1 MEVPLMPRSLDL
13 FLAALAPAIWG
24 STYIVTT
31 ELLPDG
37 YPMTAATLR
46 ALPAG
51 LLLLAVTRA
60 FPRGMWL
67 VRSFVL
73 GALNFSIFWWLLFV
87 AAYQL
92 PGGVAATV
100 GAIQPLIVLYLSK
113 LLLSQ
118 TVSPVAVIGGI
129 GGILGVSL
137 LVLTPKAALDGV
149 GILAAV
155 GGAVSMAFG
164 TVLTRKW
171 QPPVPALTFTAW
183 QLTAG
188 GLLLLPVALF
198 AEPPL
203 PPLEIG
209 AVFGFTYL
217 GLIGGALTYLFWFRG
232 IARLGPATVAPLG
245 LLSPVAATLLG
256 LIILDERL
264 SYLQTSGITMVLISV
279 WLSQH
284 AQRKTL
290 VSEDLDSARVNI
302 RD

>member
-1 MEVPLMPRSLDL
+1 MPRSLDL
-13 FLAALAPAIWG
+13 FLTSLAPVIWG

-37 YPMTAATLR
+37 YPMTAAMLR

-51 LLLLAVTRA
+51 LLLLALTRTL
-60 FPRGMWL
+60 PRGKWL
-67 VRSFVL
+67 VRSFAL

-100 GAIQPLIVLYLSK
+100 GAIQPLLVLYLSK

-118 TVSPVAVIGGI
+118 TVRLGAVIGGI

-137 LVLTPKAALDGV
+137 LVLTPRVALDGV
-149 GILAAV
+149 GILAAL
-155 GGAVSMAFG
+155 GAAVSMAFG

-203 PPLEIG
+203 PQLKIG
-209 AVFGFTYL
+209 ALFGFTYL

-232 IARLGPATVAPLG
+232 IARLGPATVAPLS

-256 LIILDERL
+256 LIFLGERL
-264 SYLQTSGITMVLISV
+264 SYPQTSGVIIILISV
-279 WLSQH
+279 WLGQR
-284 AQRKTL
+284 AQGKTP
-290 VSEDLDSARVNI
+290 VRDDVESARANS
-302 RD
+302 RA